1 MCGISGIW
9 ERGGCS
15 MQDLERRLSAITQ
28 TLSHRESDDHRVWL
42 SHEAPLPSGG
52 VTLHLSICPEWD
64 INQ

>member
-1 MCGISGIW
+1 
-9 ERGGCS
+9 
-15 MQDLERRLSAITQ
+15 MQDLERRSSAITQ

-42 SHEAPLPSGG
+42 SQEAPLPSGG

>member
-15 MQDLERRLSAITQ
+15 MQDLERGLSAITQ
-28 TLSHRESDDHRVWL
+28 TLSHRESDDHGLWL
-42 SHEAPLPSGG
+42 NQEARLPSGG